1 VASSEKPFWFRMD
14 PAAFLQDKV
23 VVLMTTLELGAY
35 FRLLCRQ
42 WIDGYIPDDTRD
54 LGRLCQLDA
63 NAMGEVWVTLSKV
76 FPVIEPGKRAN
87 RFMRSERDAVI
98 ADMQSRSTQ
107 GRRDAR
113 KRWDKDRSPNG
124 SPIGSPNESGNGS
137 PIGDRMQEYSKEQYS
152 KEQHSEE
159 PGLDGSPISTPPNH
173 KRADLVDEIGHL
185 YPGNKRPKGRE
196 LPRIQYDAILDAL
209 LADGDKVLNG
219 TKAFA
224 AAVAKWPAHRRQFIP
239 SADKWYREAKYLTNP
254 TEWAEV
260 KPGAPVNRF
269 PIQSGLNAHE
279 RMMRDLLEAD

>member
-14 PAAFLQDKV
+14 PAAFLQDKD

-35 FRLLCRQ
+35 FKLLCRQ

-113 KRWDKDRSPNG
+113 KRWDKGRSPNG
-124 SPIGSPNESGNGS
+124 SPNSSPNESGNGS
-137 PIGDRMQEYSKEQYS
+137 PIGNRMQEYSKEQYS
-152 KEQHSEE
+152 KE
-159 PGLDGSPISTPPNH
+159 PGLDGLPIRTPQN
-173 KRADLVDEIGHL
+173 KDRSELIEQIART
-185 YPGNKRPKGRE
+185 YPGNRTLTGLMIPPIIEKAIG
-196 LPRIQYDAILDAL
+196 DAIDAH
-209 LADGDKVLNG
+209 GDKVLAG
-219 TKAFA
+219 TEAY
-224 AAVAKWPAHRRQFIP
+224 AAVVAKFPPHKRQFLLA
-239 SADKWYREAKYLTNP
+239 ADKWFRLGKYNEDP
-254 TEWAEV
+254 AVWVEV
-260 KPGAPVNRF
+260 KPGETPVNRF
-269 PIQSGLNAHE
+269 PLQSGLDAHE
-279 RMMRDLLEAD
+279 RTMRDLMEAD